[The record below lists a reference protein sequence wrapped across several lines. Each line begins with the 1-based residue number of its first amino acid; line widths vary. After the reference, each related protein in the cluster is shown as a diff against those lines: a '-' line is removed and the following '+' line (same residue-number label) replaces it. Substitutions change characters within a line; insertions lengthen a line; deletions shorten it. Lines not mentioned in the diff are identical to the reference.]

1 MAQSALKQYNQ
12 NYEFN
17 TVQCRMARA
26 ALGWGLRDLAGA
38 AGVSSD
44 TVARF
49 ERGDPARLTTVRA
62 IKAAL
67 ENAGCE
73 FISEDD
79 VGGPGMRMRKKQ
91 VHIGG

>member
-1 MAQSALKQYNQ
+1 MAQSALKF
-12 NYEFN
+12 E

-26 ALGWGLRDLAGA
+26 ALGWGLEDLAGA
-38 AGVSSD
+38 AGVSSH

-49 ERGDPARLTTVRA
+49 ERGDQPRPATVLA
-62 IKAAL
+62 IRAAL

-91 VHIGG
+91 VNIGG

>member
-1 MAQSALKQYNQ
+1 MAQSALK
-12 NYEFN
+12 FR

-26 ALGWGLRDLAGA
+26 ALGWGLEDLAGA
-38 AGVSSD
+38 AGVSLD

-49 ERGDPARLTTVRA
+49 ERGDTSRLTAVRA
-62 IKAAL
+62 IKTAL

-79 VGGPGMRMRKKQ
+79 VGGPGIRMRKKQ